1 MTTLKNEHVE
11 SLKEDFEQVC
21 SDKVSLQVQ
30 IDELSEEVS
39 KQQRKIDE
47 LSKQNDE
54 LGKKLVKE
62 DEDDV
67 MNLLDFTA

>member
-1 MTTLKNEHVE
+1 MTSLKNEHVE
-11 SLKEDFEQVC
+11 SLREDFEQVC
-21 SDKVSLQVQ
+21 SDKVALQVQ